1 MKKILYLSIISS
13 LILVGCGKKPQPS
26 PEEIIPEIPEPVT
39 ETKDSKQEDLSDIV
53 IPVNDGNA
61 DVVEVGNGE
70 GDEEASTGTEEVA
83 SAENGGDGDAEGV
96 VNDDDASDEVVVET
110 QVVVDPVQDLDEIV
124 PDSVW
129 TEYMIK
135 PGQTLSLIAYEEYGN
150 PNEWRTIYGWNKEK
164 IGEDPNMIHPY
175 HYLDL
180 LKPSENSVEF
190 EPDYY
195 IHKVMRGE
203 SLWTI
208 SKKEYGD
215 QYAWVVLFWDN
226 EDVLQENDGVLKPGM
241 ELKVRTELWPEF

>member
-1 MKKILYLSIISS
+1 MQKIIFISIVSFF
-13 LILVGCGKKPQPS
+13 LAVGCGKKPQPT
-26 PEEIIPEIPEPVT
+26 PEEIIPEIPEPLTVVD
-39 ETKDSKQEDLSDIV
+39 ETNDQDLSNV
-53 IPVNDGNA
+53 VVPVNNGDGVAVEVLDETISVANTDAVEGSLNNNSDLTDGNA
-61 DVVEVGNGE
+61 NVEGK
-70 GDEEASTGTEEVA
+70 
-83 SAENGGDGDAEGV
+83 
-96 VNDDDASDEVVVET
+96 NDLEEVVVET
-110 QVVVDPVQDLDEIV
+110 QVVVDPIQDLDEIV

-164 IGEDPNMIHPY
+164 IGEDPDMIHPY

-195 IHKVMRGE
+195 IHRVTRGE
-203 SLWTI
+203 TLWTI
-208 SKKEYGD
+208 AKKEYGD
-215 QYAWVVLFWDN
+215 QYAWVVLYWDN
-226 EDVLQENDGVLKPGM
+226 EALLQENDGVLKPGM

>member
-1 MKKILYLSIISS
+1 MKKLIVITILSS
-13 LILVGCGKKPQPS
+13 LIIVGCGKKPQPS
-26 PEEIIPEIPEPVT
+26 PEEVIPEIPEPIATVEVV
-39 ETKDSKQEDLSDIV
+39 ETPQEDLSDVV
-53 IPVNDGNA
+53 IEVNDGNA
-61 DVVEVGNGE
+61 EVVEVDPGGNGE
-70 GDEEASTGTEEVA
+70 ATENGKPADEPSEVVEPETEEI
-83 SAENGGDGDAEGV
+83 
-96 VNDDDASDEVVVET
+96 VVET

-124 PDSVW
+124 PDSTW

-135 PGQTLSLIAYEEYGN
+135 PGQTLSLIAYEEFGN

-164 IGEDPNMIHPY
+164 IGDDPNMIHPY

-180 LKPSENSVEF
+180 LKPSENAVEF
-190 EPDYY
+190 ESDYY
-195 IHKVMRGE
+195 IHKVTRGE

-226 EDVLQENDGVLKPGM
+226 EAVLQGNDGVLRPGM

>member
-1 MKKILYLSIISS
+1 MKKLIFISILSA
-13 LILVGCGKKPQPS
+13 LVMIGCGKKPQPS

-39 ETKDSKQEDLSDIV
+39 ATEEKSDEDLTDIV
-53 IPVNDGNA
+53 IPVNDGNGDA
-61 DVVEVGNGE
+61 VEVGNGE
-70 GDEEASTGTEEVA
+70 GQANVAKDENGIASN
-83 SAENGGDGDAEGV
+83 NGGDSGEVATDEGV
-96 VNDDDASDEVVVET
+96 DNDEEEVVVAT

-164 IGEDPNMIHPY
+164 IGDDPNIIHPY

-215 QYAWVVLFWDN
+215 EYAWVVLFWDN
-226 EDVLQENDGVLKPGM
+226 EDVLQENDGILKPGM

>member
-1 MKKILYLSIISS
+1 MF
-13 LILVGCGKKPQPS
+13 GCAKKPQPS

-39 ETKDSKQEDLSDIV
+39 AEKENSDNDLTDIV
-53 IPVNDGNA
+53 IPVNDGSVEAIEVIDDEALAGENELDGA
-61 DVVEVGNGE
+61 IASIEDSTAVVSDAAYDKVE
-70 GDEEASTGTEEVA
+70 EEVI
-83 SAENGGDGDAEGV
+83 
-96 VNDDDASDEVVVET
+96 VET
-110 QVVVDPVQDLDEIV
+110 QVVIDPVQDLDEIV
-124 PDSVW
+124 PDSIW

-150 PNEWRTIYGWNKEK
+150 PNEWRSIYGWNKEK
-164 IGEDPNMIHPY
+164 IGDDPNMIHPY

-195 IHKVMRGE
+195 IHKVTRGE
-203 SLWTI
+203 TLWTI

-226 EDVLQENDGVLKPGM
+226 EEVLQENDGILKPGM

>member
-1 MKKILYLSIISS
+1 MTDSNAN
-13 LILVGCGKKPQPS
+13 V
-26 PEEIIPEIPEPVT
+26 EE
-39 ETKDSKQEDLSDIV
+39 KNDL
-53 IPVNDGNA
+53 
-61 DVVEVGNGE
+61 
-70 GDEEASTGTEEVA
+70 EEVM
-83 SAENGGDGDAEGV
+83 
-96 VNDDDASDEVVVET
+96 VET
-110 QVVVDPVQDLDEIV
+110 QVVVDPIQDLDEIV

-164 IGEDPNMIHPY
+164 IGEDPDMIHPY

-195 IHKVMRGE
+195 IHRVTRGE
-203 SLWTI
+203 TLWTI
-208 SKKEYGD
+208 AKKEYGD
-215 QYAWVVLFWDN
+215 QYAWVVLYWDN
-226 EDVLQENDGVLKPGM
+226 EALLQENDGVLKPGM

>member
-1 MKKILYLSIISS
+1 MHKIIFISIVSFF
-13 LILVGCGKKPQPS
+13 LAVGCGKKPQPT
-26 PEEIIPEIPEPVT
+26 PEEIIPEIPEPLTVVD
-39 ETKDSKQEDLSDIV
+39 ETSDQDLSNIV
-53 IPVNDGNA
+53 VPVNNGDGVA
-61 DVVEVGNGE
+61 VEVS
-70 GDEEASTGTEEVA
+70 DGTISVTNTDA
-83 SAENGGDGDAEGV
+83 AEGSLNNNSDLTD
-96 VNDDDASDEVVVET
+96 VNANVEEKNDLEEVVVET
-110 QVVVDPVQDLDEIV
+110 QVVVDPIQDLDEIV

-164 IGEDPNMIHPY
+164 IGEDPDMIHPY

-195 IHKVMRGE
+195 IHRVTRGE
-203 SLWTI
+203 TLWTI
-208 SKKEYGD
+208 AKKEYGD
-215 QYAWVVLFWDN
+215 QYAWVVLYWDN
-226 EDVLQENDGVLKPGM
+226 EALLQENDGVLKPGM

>member
-1 MKKILYLSIISS
+1 MKKLIVITILSS
-13 LILVGCGKKPQPS
+13 LIIVGCGKKPQPS
-26 PEEIIPEIPEPVT
+26 PEEVIPEIPEPIATVEVV
-39 ETKDSKQEDLSDIV
+39 ETPQEDLSDVV
-53 IPVNDGNA
+53 IEVNDGNA
-61 DVVEVGNGE
+61 EVVEVDKEVGAATEN
-70 GDEEASTGTEEVA
+70 EEPVEEPSEEVEPA
-83 SAENGGDGDAEGV
+83 ME
-96 VNDDDASDEVVVET
+96 EVVVET

-124 PDSVW
+124 PDSTW

-164 IGEDPNMIHPY
+164 IGDDPNMIHPY

-180 LKPSENSVEF
+180 LKPSENAVEF
-190 EPDYY
+190 ESDYY
-195 IHKVMRGE
+195 IHKVTRGE

-226 EDVLQENDGVLKPGM
+226 EAVLQGNDGVLRPGM

>member
-1 MKKILYLSIISS
+1 MHKIIIISIVS
-13 LILVGCGKKPQPS
+13 FFLAVGCGKKSQPT
-26 PEEIIPEIPEPVT
+26 PEEIIPEIPEPLTVVD
-39 ETKDSKQEDLSDIV
+39 ESNGQDLSNLV
-53 IPVNDGNA
+53 VPVNNGDGVA
-61 DVVEVGNGE
+61 VEVS
-70 GDEEASTGTEEVA
+70 DETITDTNTDAVEASLNNNSDLT
-83 SAENGGDGDAEGV
+83 
-96 VNDDDASDEVVVET
+96 DDANVEEKNDLEEVVVET
-110 QVVVDPVQDLDEIV
+110 QVVVDPIQDLDEIV

-164 IGEDPNMIHPY
+164 IGEDPDMIHPY

-195 IHKVMRGE
+195 IHRVTRGE
-203 SLWTI
+203 TLWTI
-208 SKKEYGD
+208 AKKEYGD
-215 QYAWVVLFWDN
+215 QYAWVVLYWDN
-226 EDVLQENDGVLKPGM
+226 EALLQENDGVLKPGM

>member
-1 MKKILYLSIISS
+1 MKNILYISVLSS

-26 PEEIIPEIPEPVT
+26 PKEIIPEIPEPLTST
-39 ETKDSKQEDLSDIV
+39 EEAEQEDLSNIL

-61 DVVEVGNGE
+61 DVVEVGDDDDSAIGAVIGGTAGE
-70 GDEEASTGTEEVA
+70 GDSDVQAEETKG
-83 SAENGGDGDAEGV
+83 
-96 VNDDDASDEVVVET
+96 EVVVET
-110 QVVVDPVQDLDEIV
+110 QVVVDPIQDLDQIV
-124 PDSVW
+124 PDSLW
-129 TEYMIK
+129 TVYMIK

-180 LKPSENSVEF
+180 LKPRENAVEF
-190 EPDYY
+190 ESDYY
-195 IHKVMRGE
+195 IHKVARGE

-226 EDVLQENDGVLKPGM
+226 EAILQENNGILKPGM

>member
-1 MKKILYLSIISS
+1 MQKIIFISIVSFF
-13 LILVGCGKKPQPS
+13 LAVGCGKKPQPT
-26 PEEIIPEIPEPVT
+26 PEEIIPEIPEPITVVD
-39 ETKDSKQEDLSDIV
+39 ESNGQDLSNLV
-53 IPVNDGNA
+53 VPVNNGDGVA
-61 DVVEVGNGE
+61 VEVS
-70 GDEEASTGTEEVA
+70 DETITDTNTDAVEASLNNNSDLT
-83 SAENGGDGDAEGV
+83 
-96 VNDDDASDEVVVET
+96 DDANVEEKNDLEEVVVET
-110 QVVVDPVQDLDEIV
+110 QVVVDPIQDLDEIV

-164 IGEDPNMIHPY
+164 IGEDPDMIHPY

-195 IHKVMRGE
+195 IHRVTRGE
-203 SLWTI
+203 TLWTI
-208 SKKEYGD
+208 AKKEYGD
-215 QYAWVVLFWDN
+215 QYAWVVLYWDN
-226 EDVLQENDGVLKPGM
+226 EALLQENDGVLKPGM

>member
-1 MKKILYLSIISS
+1 MHKKIFISIVSFF
-13 LILVGCGKKPQPS
+13 LAVGCGKKPQPT
-26 PEEIIPEIPEPVT
+26 PEEIIPEIPEPLTVVD
-39 ETKDSKQEDLSDIV
+39 ENNGQDLSNV
-53 IPVNDGNA
+53 VVPVNNGDGVA
-61 DVVEVGNGE
+61 VEVL
-70 GDEEASTGTEEVA
+70 DETISVANTDAVEASLNNNSDLT
-83 SAENGGDGDAEGV
+83 
-96 VNDDDASDEVVVET
+96 DDANVEEKNDLEEVVVET
-110 QVVVDPVQDLDEIV
+110 QVVVDPIQDLDEIV

-164 IGEDPNMIHPY
+164 IGEDPDMIHPY

-195 IHKVMRGE
+195 IHRVTRGE
-203 SLWTI
+203 TLWTI
-208 SKKEYGD
+208 AKKEYGD
-215 QYAWVVLFWDN
+215 QYAWVVLYWDN
-226 EDVLQENDGVLKPGM
+226 EALLQENDGVLKPGM

>member
-1 MKKILYLSIISS
+1 MHKIIFISIVSFF
-13 LILVGCGKKPQPS
+13 LAVGCGKKPQPT
-26 PEEIIPEIPEPVT
+26 PEEIIPEIPEPLTVVD
-39 ETKDSKQEDLSDIV
+39 ESNGQDLSNLV
-53 IPVNDGNA
+53 VPVNNGDGVA
-61 DVVEVGNGE
+61 VEVS
-70 GDEEASTGTEEVA
+70 DETITDTNTDAVEASLNNNSDLT
-83 SAENGGDGDAEGV
+83 
-96 VNDDDASDEVVVET
+96 DDANVEEKNDLEEVVVET
-110 QVVVDPVQDLDEIV
+110 QVVVDPIQDLDEIV

-164 IGEDPNMIHPY
+164 IGEDPDMIHPY

-195 IHKVMRGE
+195 IHRVTRGE
-203 SLWTI
+203 TLWTI
-208 SKKEYGD
+208 AKKEYGD
-215 QYAWVVLFWDN
+215 QYAWVVLYWDN
-226 EDVLQENDGVLKPGM
+226 EALLQENDGVLKPGM

>member
-1 MKKILYLSIISS
+1 MF
-13 LILVGCGKKPQPS
+13 GCAKKPQPS

-39 ETKDSKQEDLSDIV
+39 AEKENSDNDLTDIV
-53 IPVNDGNA
+53 IPVNDGSVEAIEVIDDEALAGENELDGA
-61 DVVEVGNGE
+61 IASIEDSTAVVSDAAYDKVE
-70 GDEEASTGTEEVA
+70 EEVI
-83 SAENGGDGDAEGV
+83 
-96 VNDDDASDEVVVET
+96 VET
-110 QVVVDPVQDLDEIV
+110 QVVIDPVQDLDEIV
-124 PDSVW
+124 PDSIW

-150 PNEWRTIYGWNKEK
+150 PNEWRSIYGWNKEK
-164 IGEDPNMIHPY
+164 IGDDPNMIHPY

-180 LKPSENSVEF
+180 LKPRENSVEF

-195 IHKVMRGE
+195 IHKVTRGE
-203 SLWTI
+203 TLWTI

-226 EDVLQENDGVLKPGM
+226 EEVLQENDGILKPGM

>member
-1 MKKILYLSIISS
+1 MKKLIVITILSS
-13 LILVGCGKKPQPS
+13 LIIVGCGKKNQPS
-26 PEEIIPEIPEPVT
+26 PEEVIPEIPEPISTVEVV
-39 ETKDSKQEDLSDIV
+39 ETPQEDLTDVV
-53 IPVNDGNA
+53 IEVNDGNA
-61 DVVEVGNGE
+61 EVVEVDADENGDATENGE
-70 GDEEASTGTEEVA
+70 PAGEPSEVVEPETEEI
-83 SAENGGDGDAEGV
+83 
-96 VNDDDASDEVVVET
+96 VVET

-124 PDSVW
+124 PDSTW

-164 IGEDPNMIHPY
+164 IGDDPNMIHPY

-180 LKPSENSVEF
+180 LKPSENAVEF
-190 EPDYY
+190 ESDYY
-195 IHKVMRGE
+195 IHKVTRGE

-226 EDVLQENDGVLKPGM
+226 EAVLQGNDGVLRPGM

>member
-1 MKKILYLSIISS
+1 MF
-13 LILVGCGKKPQPS
+13 GCAKKPQPS

-39 ETKDSKQEDLSDIV
+39 AEKENSDNDLTDIV
-53 IPVNDGNA
+53 IPVNDGSVEAIEVIDDEALAGENELDGA
-61 DVVEVGNGE
+61 IASIEDSTAVVSDAAYDKVE
-70 GDEEASTGTEEVA
+70 EEVI
-83 SAENGGDGDAEGV
+83 
-96 VNDDDASDEVVVET
+96 VET
-110 QVVVDPVQDLDEIV
+110 QVVIDPVQDLDEIV
-124 PDSVW
+124 PDSIW

-150 PNEWRTIYGWNKEK
+150 PNEWRSIYGWNKEK
-164 IGEDPNMIHPY
+164 IGDDPNMIHPY

-195 IHKVMRGE
+195 IHKVTRGE
-203 SLWTI
+203 TLWTI

-215 QYAWVVLFWDN
+215 QYAWVVLYWDN
-226 EDVLQENDGVLKPGM
+226 EALLQENDGILRPGM

>member
-1 MKKILYLSIISS
+1 MKKITII
-13 LILVGCGKKPQPS
+13 LILISLVMFGCAKKPQPS

-39 ETKDSKQEDLSDIV
+39 AEKENSDNDLTDIM
-53 IPVNDGNA
+53 IPVNDGSVEAIEVIDDEALAGENELDGA
-61 DVVEVGNGE
+61 IASIEDSTAVVSDAAYDKVE
-70 GDEEASTGTEEVA
+70 EEVI
-83 SAENGGDGDAEGV
+83 
-96 VNDDDASDEVVVET
+96 VET
-110 QVVVDPVQDLDEIV
+110 QVVIDPVQDLDEIV
-124 PDSVW
+124 PDSIW

-150 PNEWRTIYGWNKEK
+150 PNEWRSIYGWNKEK
-164 IGEDPNMIHPY
+164 IGDDPNMIHPY

-195 IHKVMRGE
+195 IHKVTRGE
-203 SLWTI
+203 TLWTI

-215 QYAWVVLFWDN
+215 QYAWVVLYWDN
-226 EDVLQENDGVLKPGM
+226 EALLQENDGILRPGM

>member
-1 MKKILYLSIISS
+1 MHKIIFITIVSFFLT
-13 LILVGCGKKPQPS
+13 VGCGKKPQPT
-26 PEEIIPEIPEPVT
+26 PEEIIPEIPEPLTVVD
-39 ETKDSKQEDLSDIV
+39 ETNDQDLSNV
-53 IPVNDGNA
+53 VVPVNNGDGVA
-61 DVVEVGNGE
+61 VEVLDETISVANTDAVE
-70 GDEEASTGTEEVA
+70 GSLNNNSDLTDVNANVEEK
-83 SAENGGDGDAEGV
+83 
-96 VNDDDASDEVVVET
+96 NDIEEVVVET
-110 QVVVDPVQDLDEIV
+110 QVVVDPIQDLDEIV

-164 IGEDPNMIHPY
+164 IGEDPDMIHPY

-195 IHKVMRGE
+195 IHRVTRGE
-203 SLWTI
+203 TLWTI
-208 SKKEYGD
+208 AKKEYGD
-215 QYAWVVLFWDN
+215 QYAWVVLYWDN
-226 EDVLQENDGVLKPGM
+226 EALLQENDGVLKPGM

>member
-1 MKKILYLSIISS
+1 MPGSVS
-13 LILVGCGKKPQPS
+13 KPIQHGRSENNPKTIRKS
-26 PEEIIPEIPEPVT
+26 TATEQKSDEDLTDIIIPI
-39 ETKDSKQEDLSDIV
+39 
-53 IPVNDGNA
+53 NDGNGDA
-61 DVVEVGNGE
+61 VEVDSGATEVVEAV
-70 GDEEASTGTEEVA
+70 
-83 SAENGGDGDAEGV
+83 GDGVSETGESDGSDEIATKS
-96 VNDDDASDEVVVET
+96 NDDSGEEVVVET
-110 QVVVDPVQDLDEIV
+110 QVVVDPIQDLDEIV

-164 IGEDPNMIHPY
+164 IGNDPNMIHPY

-180 LKPSENSVEF
+180 LKPSENSLEF

-195 IHKVMRGE
+195 IHRVTRGE
-203 SLWTI
+203 TLWTI

-215 QYAWVVLFWDN
+215 KYAWVVLYWDN
-226 EDVLQENDGVLKPGM
+226 EVLLQENDGVLKPGM

>member
-1 MKKILYLSIISS
+1 MF
-13 LILVGCGKKPQPS
+13 GCAKKPQPS

-39 ETKDSKQEDLSDIV
+39 AEKENSDNDLTDIM
-53 IPVNDGNA
+53 IPVNDGSVEAIEVIDDEALAGENELDGA
-61 DVVEVGNGE
+61 IASIEDSTAVVPDAAYDKVE
-70 GDEEASTGTEEVA
+70 EEVI
-83 SAENGGDGDAEGV
+83 
-96 VNDDDASDEVVVET
+96 VET
-110 QVVVDPVQDLDEIV
+110 QVVIDPVQDLDEIV
-124 PDSVW
+124 PDSIW

-150 PNEWRTIYGWNKEK
+150 PNEWRSIYGWNKEK
-164 IGEDPNMIHPY
+164 IGDDPNMIHPY

-195 IHKVMRGE
+195 IHKVTRGE
-203 SLWTI
+203 TLWTI

-215 QYAWVVLFWDN
+215 QYAWVVLYWDN
-226 EDVLQENDGVLKPGM
+226 EALLQENDGILRPGM

>member
-1 MKKILYLSIISS
+1 MHKIIFISIVSFF
-13 LILVGCGKKPQPS
+13 LAVGCGKKPQPT
-26 PEEIIPEIPEPVT
+26 PEEIIPEIPEPLTVVD
-39 ETKDSKQEDLSDIV
+39 ETNDQDLSNV
-53 IPVNDGNA
+53 VVPVNNGDGIAVEVSDETIIDTNTDAVEGILNNNSDLTDGNA
-61 DVVEVGNGE
+61 NVEE
-70 GDEEASTGTEEVA
+70 K
-83 SAENGGDGDAEGV
+83 
-96 VNDDDASDEVVVET
+96 NDIEEVVVET
-110 QVVVDPVQDLDEIV
+110 QVVVDPIQDLDEIV

-164 IGEDPNMIHPY
+164 IGEDPDMIHPY

-195 IHKVMRGE
+195 IHRVTRGE
-203 SLWTI
+203 TLWTI
-208 SKKEYGD
+208 AKKEYGD
-215 QYAWVVLFWDN
+215 QYAWVVLYWDN
-226 EDVLQENDGVLKPGM
+226 EALLQENDGVLKPGM

>member
-1 MKKILYLSIISS
+1 MKKITIILIS
-13 LILVGCGKKPQPS
+13 LVMFGCAKKPQPS

-39 ETKDSKQEDLSDIV
+39 AEKENSDNDLTDIM
-53 IPVNDGNA
+53 IPVNGGSVEAIEVIDDEALAGENELDGA
-61 DVVEVGNGE
+61 IASIEDSTAVVSDAAYDKVE
-70 GDEEASTGTEEVA
+70 EEVI
-83 SAENGGDGDAEGV
+83 
-96 VNDDDASDEVVVET
+96 VET
-110 QVVVDPVQDLDEIV
+110 QVVIDPVQDLDEIV
-124 PDSVW
+124 PDSIW

-150 PNEWRTIYGWNKEK
+150 PNEWRSIYGWNKEK
-164 IGEDPNMIHPY
+164 IGDDPNMIHPY

-195 IHKVMRGE
+195 IHKVTRGE
-203 SLWTI
+203 TLWTI

-215 QYAWVVLFWDN
+215 QYAWVVLYWDN
-226 EDVLQENDGVLKPGM
+226 EALLQENDGILRPGM

>member
-1 MKKILYLSIISS
+1 MKKLIVITILSS
-13 LILVGCGKKPQPS
+13 LIIVGCGKKPQPS
-26 PEEIIPEIPEPVT
+26 PEEVIPEIPEPIATVEVV
-39 ETKDSKQEDLSDIV
+39 ETPQEDLSDVV
-53 IPVNDGNA
+53 IEVNDGNA
-61 DVVEVGNGE
+61 EVVEVDKEVGAATEN
-70 GDEEASTGTEEVA
+70 EEPVEEPSEEVEPA
-83 SAENGGDGDAEGV
+83 ME
-96 VNDDDASDEVVVET
+96 EVVVET

-124 PDSVW
+124 PDSTW

-164 IGEDPNMIHPY
+164 IGDDPNMIHPY

-180 LKPSENSVEF
+180 LKPSENAVEF
-190 EPDYY
+190 ESDYY
-195 IHKVMRGE
+195 IHKVTRGE

-226 EDVLQENDGVLKPGM
+226 EAVFQGNDGVLRPGM

>member
-1 MKKILYLSIISS
+1 MKKFLLVTILSS

-39 ETKDSKQEDLSDIV
+39 SIIDAPGEDLSDIV
-53 IPVNDGNA
+53 IPVNDGVA
-61 DVVEVGNGE
+61 EVVEVEQVAGNGVVVQENSE
-70 GDEEASTGTEEVA
+70 GNGVDEG
-83 SAENGGDGDAEGV
+83 ENGDAQVETA
-96 VNDDDASDEVVVET
+96 NPAEIEVVVET

-164 IGEDPNMIHPY
+164 IGDDPNMIHPY

-180 LKPSENSVEF
+180 LKPSENAVEF
-190 EPDYY
+190 ESDYY
-195 IHKVMRGE
+195 IHKVTRGE

-226 EDVLQENDGVLKPGM
+226 EAVLQGNDGVLKPGM

>member
-1 MKKILYLSIISS
+1 MKKLIVITILSS
-13 LILVGCGKKPQPS
+13 LIIVGCGKKPQPS
-26 PEEIIPEIPEPVT
+26 PEEVIPEIPEPIATVEVV
-39 ETKDSKQEDLSDIV
+39 ETPQEDLSDVV
-53 IPVNDGNA
+53 IEVNDGNA
-61 DVVEVGNGE
+61 EVVEVDKEVGAATEN
-70 GDEEASTGTEEVA
+70 EEPVEEPSEEVEPA
-83 SAENGGDGDAEGV
+83 ME
-96 VNDDDASDEVVVET
+96 EVVVET

-124 PDSVW
+124 PDSTW

-135 PGQTLSLIAYEEYGN
+135 PGQTLTLIAYEEYGN

-164 IGEDPNMIHPY
+164 IGDDPNMIHPY

-180 LKPSENSVEF
+180 LKPSENAVEF
-190 EPDYY
+190 ESDYY
-195 IHKVMRGE
+195 IHKVTRGE

-226 EDVLQENDGVLKPGM
+226 EAVFQGNDGVLRPGM

>member
-1 MKKILYLSIISS
+1 MKKFLFISVLSS
-13 LILVGCGKKPQPS
+13 LVFIGCGKKPQPS
-26 PEEIIPEIPEPVT
+26 PEELIPEIPEPVT
-39 ETKDSKQEDLSDIV
+39 STKEESQEDLTDIV
-53 IPVNDGNA
+53 IPVNDGNV
-61 DVVEVGNGE
+61 DVIQVEDVAVGTDTDAIE
-70 GDEEASTGTEEVA
+70 KDEDS
-83 SAENGGDGDAEGV
+83 ENGIVDKEDEALNE
-96 VNDDDASDEVVVET
+96 DDAEVVVET

-135 PGQTLSLIAYEEYGN
+135 PGQTLSLIAYEEFGN

-195 IHKVMRGE
+195 IHKVARGE

-226 EDVLQENDGVLKPGM
+226 EAVLQENDGVLKPGM

>member
-1 MKKILYLSIISS
+1 MHKIIFISIVSFF
-13 LILVGCGKKPQPS
+13 LAVGCGKKPQPT
-26 PEEIIPEIPEPVT
+26 PEEIIPEIPEPLTVVD
-39 ETKDSKQEDLSDIV
+39 ETNDQDLSNV
-53 IPVNDGNA
+53 VVPVNNGDGVA
-61 DVVEVGNGE
+61 VEVSDGTITDTNT
-70 GDEEASTGTEEVA
+70 DAVEASLNNNSDLTDVNA
-83 SAENGGDGDAEGV
+83 NVEGK
-96 VNDDDASDEVVVET
+96 NDLEEVVVET
-110 QVVVDPVQDLDEIV
+110 QVVVDPIQDLDEIV

-164 IGEDPNMIHPY
+164 IGEDPDMIHPY

-195 IHKVMRGE
+195 IHRVTRGE
-203 SLWTI
+203 TLWTI
-208 SKKEYGD
+208 AKKEYGD
-215 QYAWVVLFWDN
+215 QYAWVVLYWDN
-226 EDVLQENDGVLKPGM
+226 EALLQENDGVLKPGM

>member
-1 MKKILYLSIISS
+1 MHKIIFISIVSFF
-13 LILVGCGKKPQPS
+13 LAVGCGKKPQPT
-26 PEEIIPEIPEPVT
+26 PEEIIPEIPEPLTVVD
-39 ETKDSKQEDLSDIV
+39 ETSDQDLSNIV
-53 IPVNDGNA
+53 VPVNNGDGVA
-61 DVVEVGNGE
+61 VEVS
-70 GDEEASTGTEEVA
+70 DETISVTNTDA
-83 SAENGGDGDAEGV
+83 AEGSLNNNSDLTDINANV
-96 VNDDDASDEVVVET
+96 EEKNDLEEVVVET
-110 QVVVDPVQDLDEIV
+110 QVVVDPIQDLDEIV

-164 IGEDPNMIHPY
+164 IGEDPDMIHPY

-195 IHKVMRGE
+195 IHRVTRGE
-203 SLWTI
+203 TLWTI
-208 SKKEYGD
+208 AKKEYGD
-215 QYAWVVLFWDN
+215 QYAWVVLYWDN
-226 EDVLQENDGVLKPGM
+226 EALLQENDGVLKPGM